1 MLNLYQKIQKIES
14 IQTEADKA
22 TNSFKKKYKIDC
34 IEHCSKCCRFE
45 GVNATPLEFLPLAW
59 HFYKVGKLEEIFHLV
74 SNYNEPQCVFSVLEK
89 GKWGCSVYPSRGL
102 ICRLFGFSSVEDKHG
117 KACFAACHSLKET
130 NPNLVKNIND
140 KVLAGG
146 KTPII
151 SQFYSKLASID
162 LSIGEELV
170 PINQAI
176 KEACEIVY
184 IHTAYK

>member
-14 IQTEADKA
+14 IQAEADKA
-22 TNSFKKKYKIDC
+22 TKSFKNHYHIDC

-59 HFYKVGKLEEIFHLV
+59 HFYKTGQLESIFEKV
-74 SNYNEPQCVFSVLEK
+74 SNFIGPQCVFSILED
-89 GKWGCSVYPSRGL
+89 GKWGCSVYPTRGL

-117 KACFAACHSLKET
+117 NACFAACHSLKEKI
-130 NPNLVKNIND
+130 PDQIKLINN
-140 KVLAGG
+140 KIVSGG

-151 SQFYSKLASID
+151 SQFYRKLAMLD
-162 LSIGEELV
+162 LESGEELV

-176 KEACEIVY
+176 KEACEIIY